1 MGKAPGRTHVYYSG
15 TPQWAFGAGL
25 SYAQTELSAAHGKAK
40 AAGAPPTIEVAVRNL
55 DAKRATDE
63 VVFLFLVPAAGT
75 VPPSEPAAKM
85 RRTLVAFERVT
96 IAPRGAAAVHFDV
109 RAEAAQLRDAAAFDD
124 CSSWI
129 RIRVGLQRGMRARS
143 APGRGV
149 PRACRGCARGWDAI
163 WDGAS

>member
-1 MGKAPGRTHVYYSG
+1 M
-15 TPQWAFGAGL
+15 
-25 SYAQTELSAAHGKAK
+25 
-40 AAGAPPTIEVAVRNL
+40 RNL

-109 RAEAAQLRDAAAFDD
+109 RAEAAQLRDAAGDLTTFQGEYDF
-124 CSSWI
+124 
-129 RIRVGLQRGMRARS
+129 VVS
-143 APGRGV
+143 AGV
-149 PRACRGCARGWDAI
+149 IDVPLRFRCGAAGCQAD
-163 WDGAS
+163 